1 MMSDTTLHKIAAA
14 VGISI
19 SSVSRALKGHPDI
32 SVQTRKKVLSAA
44 AKLNYSPNPNTVYN
58 AIRSSHF
65 IAVFIPV
72 TASSYFQSFLHT
84 ANQLAEN
91 ADYSLLVL
99 PLTSNTVSATAQ
111 IKFCKQNKVH
121 GIIICQ
127 DPLQPSNPKFK
138 KIKELGVPVIV
149 VGGTLP
155 SSGLHYFKEDI
166 EAVANLVAQKMVEKN
181 KRHILA
187 IFDAA
192 PSQRTELI
200 LNAFIDNVSALDTNI
215 SVEYASSTSTAF
227 SLAKTAMMQKKYDA
241 IFCMN
246 DTLLLG
252 AWQALQAAESNIDLF
267 GISETDLPSLLPP
280 SISYAHYSGTT
291 SAKET
296 LELLLRVMQEKTPA
310 TEKTLPI
317 SWHHSKPTII

>member
-1 MMSDTTLHKIAAA
+1 MSDTTLHKIAAA
-14 VGISI
+14 VGLSI
-19 SSVSRALKGHPDI
+19 STVSRALKGHPDI
-32 SVQTRKKVLSAA
+32 SVQTRKKVLAA
-44 AKLNYSPNPNTVYN
+44 AATLNYSPNPNTVYN

-65 IAVFIPV
+65 IALFIPV
-72 TASSYFQSFLHT
+72 TPSRYFQDFLKA

-99 PLTSNTVSATAQ
+99 PLTNNTVSTTAQ

-149 VGGTLP
+149 VGGAAP
-155 SSGLHYFKEDI
+155 SSGVHYFKEDM
-166 EAVANLVAQKMVEKN
+166 EAAANLVAQKIIEKN

-187 IFDAA
+187 IFDAT

-200 LNAFIDNVSALDTNI
+200 LNAFIDTVSAHENNI
-215 SVEYASSTSTAF
+215 GVEYAANTTEAYT
-227 SLAKTAMMQKKYDA
+227 LCKVAVDQKKYDA

-246 DTLLLG
+246 DALLLG
-252 AWQALQAAESNIDLF
+252 AWQALQATEHTVDIF
-267 GISETDLPSLLPP
+267 GLSETDLPSLLTPT
-280 SISYAHYSGTT
+280 ISYAHYSGKQV
-291 SAKET
+291 AKET
-296 LELLLRVMQEKTPA
+296 LQLLLAVMRTKTPA
-310 TEKTLPI
+310 SEKLLPI
-317 SWHHSKPTII
+317 SWEQSKA

>member
-1 MMSDTTLHKIAAA
+1 MSDTTLHKIATTL
-14 VGISI
+14 GLSI
-19 SSVSRALKGHPDI
+19 STVSRALKGHPDI
-32 SVQTRKKVLSAA
+32 SVLTRKKVLAAA

-65 IAVFIPV
+65 IALFIPV
-72 TASSYFQSFLHT
+72 TPSNYFQDYLHT
-84 ANQLAEN
+84 ANQLAEK

-99 PLTSNTVSATAQ
+99 PLTNNTVSTTAQ

-127 DPLQPSNPKFK
+127 DPLQTPNPKFK

-149 VGGTLP
+149 MGGTLP
-155 SSGLHYFKEDI
+155 SSGIHYFKEDI
-166 EAVANLVAQKMVEKN
+166 EAVANLVAQKIVEKN

-187 IFDAA
+187 IFDATPA
-192 PSQRTELI
+192 QRTELV
-200 LNAFIDNVSALDTNI
+200 LNAFIDKVSALEKNI
-215 SVEYASSTSTAF
+215 SVEYVSSTSEAF
-227 SLAKTAMMQKKYDA
+227 SLCKTAIMQKKYDA

-252 AWQALQAAESNIDLF
+252 AWQALQAAKSDIALF

-280 SISYAHYSGTT
+280 SISYAHYSGEA
-291 SAKET
+291 SAKQT
-296 LELLLRVMQEKTPA
+296 LALLLRVMQEKTPA
-310 TEKTLPI
+310 TENMLSI
-317 SWHHSKPTII
+317 SWQESKV

>member
-1 MMSDTTLHKIAAA
+1 MSDTTLHKIAAA
-14 VGISI
+14 VGLSI
-19 SSVSRALKGHPDI
+19 STVSRALKGHPDI
-32 SVQTRKKVLSAA
+32 SVQTRKKVLAA
-44 AKLNYSPNPNTVYN
+44 AATLNYSPNPNTVYN

-65 IAVFIPV
+65 IALFIPV
-72 TASSYFQSFLHT
+72 TPSRYFQDFLKA

-99 PLTSNTVSATAQ
+99 PLTNNTVSTTAQ

-149 VGGTLP
+149 VGGAAP
-155 SSGLHYFKEDI
+155 SSGVHYFKEDM
-166 EAVANLVAQKMVEKN
+166 EAVANLVAQKIIQKN

-187 IFDAA
+187 IFDAT

-200 LNAFIDNVSALDTNI
+200 LNAFIDTVSALENNI
-215 SVEYASSTSTAF
+215 GVEYAANTKEAYNLCK
-227 SLAKTAMMQKKYDA
+227 LAVEQKKYDA

-246 DTLLLG
+246 DALLLG
-252 AWQALQAAESNIDLF
+252 AWQALQATEHAVDIF
-267 GISETDLPSLLPP
+267 GLSETDLPSLLTPT
-280 SISYAHYSGTT
+280 ISYAHYNGRQV
-291 SAKET
+291 AKET
-296 LELLLRVMQEKTPA
+296 LQLLLAVMRTKTPA
-310 TEKTLPI
+310 SEKPLPI
-317 SWHHSKPTII
+317 SWEQSKA

>member
-1 MMSDTTLHKIAAA
+1 MSDTTLHKIAAA
-14 VGISI
+14 VGLSI
-19 SSVSRALKGHPDI
+19 STVSRALKGHPDI
-32 SVQTRKKVLSAA
+32 SVQTRKKVLAA
-44 AKLNYSPNPNTVYN
+44 AATLNYSPNPNTVYN

-65 IAVFIPV
+65 IALFIPV
-72 TASSYFQSFLHT
+72 TPSRYFQDFLKA

-99 PLTSNTVSATAQ
+99 PLTNNTVSTTAQ

-149 VGGTLP
+149 VGGAAP
-155 SSGLHYFKEDI
+155 STGVHYFKEDM
-166 EAVANLVAQKMVEKN
+166 EAVANLVAQKIIEKN

-187 IFDAA
+187 IFDAS

-200 LNAFIDNVSALDTNI
+200 LNAFIDTVSAHENNI
-215 SVEYASSTSTAF
+215 GVEYAANTSEAYTLCKVAVD
-227 SLAKTAMMQKKYDA
+227 QKKYDA

-246 DTLLLG
+246 DALLLG
-252 AWQALQAAESNIDLF
+252 AWQALQATEHTVDIF
-267 GISETDLPSLLPP
+267 GLSETDLPSLLTPT
-280 SISYAHYSGTT
+280 ISYAHYSGAQV
-291 SAKET
+291 AKET
-296 LELLLRVMQEKTPA
+296 LQLLLAVMRTKTPA
-310 TEKTLPI
+310 SEKLLPI
-317 SWHHSKPTII
+317 SWEQSKA

>member
-1 MMSDTTLHKIAAA
+1 MSDTTLHKIAAA
-14 VGISI
+14 VGLSI
-19 SSVSRALKGHPDI
+19 STVSRALKGHPDI

-65 IAVFIPV
+65 IALFIPV
-72 TASSYFQSFLHT
+72 TPSKYFQDFLHT

-99 PLTSNTVSATAQ
+99 PLTSNTVSTTAQ

-155 SSGLHYFKEDI
+155 SAGLHYCKEDI
-166 EAVANLVAQKMVEKN
+166 EAAANLVAQKMLEKN
-181 KRHILA
+181 KRQILA
-187 IFDAA
+187 IFDAS
-192 PSQRTELI
+192 PSHRTELI
-200 LNAFIDNVSALDTNI
+200 LNAFIDKISAVEKNI
-215 SVEYASSTSTAF
+215 SVEYAASSAEAF
-227 SLAKTAMMQKKYDA
+227 TLCKLAVQQKKYDA

-246 DTLLLG
+246 DALLLG
-252 AWQALQAAESNIDLF
+252 AWQALQTGESLVDLF
-267 GISETDLPSLLPP
+267 GISETDLPSLLPAT
-280 SISYAHYSGTT
+280 ISYAQHSGR
-291 SAKET
+291 SAAKET
-296 LELLLRVMQEKTPA
+296 VELLLGVMRTKSPA
-310 TEKTLPI
+310 TEKTLSI
-317 SWHHSKPTII
+317 SWQQSSV

>member
-1 MMSDTTLHKIAAA
+1 MSDTTLHKIAAA
-14 VGISI
+14 VGLSI
-19 SSVSRALKGHPDI
+19 STVSRALKGHPDI
-32 SVQTRKKVLSAA
+32 SVQTRKKVLAA
-44 AKLNYSPNPNTVYN
+44 AATLNYSPNPNTVYN

-65 IAVFIPV
+65 IALFIPV
-72 TASSYFQSFLHT
+72 TPSRYFQDFLKA

-99 PLTSNTVSATAQ
+99 PLTNNTVSTTAQ

-149 VGGTLP
+149 VGGAAP
-155 SSGLHYFKEDI
+155 STGVHYFKEDM
-166 EAVANLVAQKMVEKN
+166 EAVANLVAQKIIEKN

-187 IFDAA
+187 IFDAS

-200 LNAFIDNVSALDTNI
+200 LNAFIDTVSAHENNI
-215 SVEYASSTSTAF
+215 GVEYAANTSEAYTLCKVAVD
-227 SLAKTAMMQKKYDA
+227 QKKYDA

-246 DTLLLG
+246 DALLLG
-252 AWQALQAAESNIDLF
+252 AWQALQATEHTVDIF
-267 GISETDLPSLLPP
+267 GLSETDLPSLLTPT
-280 SISYAHYSGTT
+280 ISYAHYSGAQV
-291 SAKET
+291 AKET
-296 LELLLRVMQEKTPA
+296 LQLLLAVMRTKTPA
-310 TEKTLPI
+310 SEKPLPI
-317 SWHHSKPTII
+317 SWEQSKA

>member
-1 MMSDTTLHKIAAA
+1 MSDTTLHKIAAA
-14 VGISI
+14 VGLSI
-19 SSVSRALKGHPDI
+19 STVSRALKGHPDI
-32 SVQTRKKVLSAA
+32 SVQTRKKVLAA
-44 AKLNYSPNPNTVYN
+44 AATLNYSPNPNTVYN

-65 IAVFIPV
+65 IALFIPV
-72 TASSYFQSFLHT
+72 TPSRYFQDFLKA

-99 PLTSNTVSATAQ
+99 PLTNNTVSTTAQ

-149 VGGTLP
+149 VGGAAP
-155 SSGLHYFKEDI
+155 SSGVHYFKEDM
-166 EAVANLVAQKMVEKN
+166 EAAANLVAQKIIEKN

-187 IFDAA
+187 IFDAT

-200 LNAFIDNVSALDTNI
+200 LNAFIDTVSAHENNI
-215 SVEYASSTSTAF
+215 GVEYAANTTEAYT
-227 SLAKTAMMQKKYDA
+227 LCKVAVDQKKYDA

-246 DTLLLG
+246 DALLLG
-252 AWQALQAAESNIDLF
+252 AWQALQTTEHTVDIF
-267 GISETDLPSLLPP
+267 GLSETDLPSLLTPT
-280 SISYAHYSGTT
+280 ISYAHYSGAQV
-291 SAKET
+291 AKET
-296 LELLLRVMQEKTPA
+296 LQLLLAVMRTKTPA
-310 TEKTLPI
+310 SEKLLPI
-317 SWHHSKPTII
+317 SWEQSKA

>member
-1 MMSDTTLHKIAAA
+1 MSDTTLHKIAAA
-14 VGISI
+14 VELSI
-19 SSVSRALKGHPDI
+19 STVSRALKGHPDI
-32 SVQTRKKVLSAA
+32 SVQTRKKVLAA
-44 AKLNYSPNPNTVYN
+44 AATLNYSPNPNTVYN

-65 IAVFIPV
+65 IALFIPV
-72 TASSYFQSFLHT
+72 TPSRYFQDFLNA

-99 PLTSNTVSATAQ
+99 PLTNNTVSTTAQ

-149 VGGTLP
+149 VGGAAP
-155 SSGLHYFKEDI
+155 SSGVHYFKEDM
-166 EAVANLVAQKMVEKN
+166 EAVANLVAQKIIEKN

-187 IFDAA
+187 IFDAT

-200 LNAFIDNVSALDTNI
+200 LNAFIDTVSAHENNI
-215 SVEYASSTSTAF
+215 GVEYAANTTEAYT
-227 SLAKTAMMQKKYDA
+227 LCKVAVDQKKYDA

-246 DTLLLG
+246 DALLLG
-252 AWQALQAAESNIDLF
+252 AWQALQTTEHTVDIF
-267 GISETDLPSLLPP
+267 GLSETDLPSLLTPT
-280 SISYAHYSGTT
+280 ISYAHYSGAQV
-291 SAKET
+291 AKET
-296 LELLLRVMQEKTPA
+296 LQLLLAVMRTKTPA
-310 TEKTLPI
+310 SEKPLPI
-317 SWHHSKPTII
+317 SWEQSKA

>member
-1 MMSDTTLHKIAAA
+1 MSDTTLHKIAAA
-14 VGISI
+14 VGLSI
-19 SSVSRALKGHPDI
+19 STVSRALKGHPDI
-32 SVQTRKKVLSAA
+32 SVQTRKKVLAA
-44 AKLNYSPNPNTVYN
+44 AATLNYSPNPNTVYN

-65 IAVFIPV
+65 IALFIPV
-72 TASSYFQSFLHT
+72 TPSRYFQDFLKA

-99 PLTSNTVSATAQ
+99 PLTNNTVSTTAQ

-149 VGGTLP
+149 VGGAAP
-155 SSGLHYFKEDI
+155 SSGVHYFKEDM
-166 EAVANLVAQKMVEKN
+166 EAAANLVAQKIIEKN

-187 IFDAA
+187 IFDAT

-200 LNAFIDNVSALDTNI
+200 LNAFIDTVSAHENNI
-215 SVEYASSTSTAF
+215 GVEYAANTKEAYNLCK
-227 SLAKTAMMQKKYDA
+227 LAVEQKKYDA

-246 DTLLLG
+246 DALLLG
-252 AWQALQAAESNIDLF
+252 AWQALQATEHAVDIF
-267 GISETDLPSLLPP
+267 GLSETDLPSLLTPT
-280 SISYAHYSGTT
+280 ISYAHYNGRQV
-291 SAKET
+291 AKET
-296 LELLLRVMQEKTPA
+296 LQLLLAVMRTKTPA
-310 TEKTLPI
+310 SEKLLSI
-317 SWHHSKPTII
+317 SWEQSKA

>member
-1 MMSDTTLHKIAAA
+1 MSDTTLHKIAAA
-14 VGISI
+14 VGLSI
-19 SSVSRALKGHPDI
+19 STVSRALKGHPDI
-32 SVQTRKKVLSAA
+32 SVQTRKKVLAA
-44 AKLNYSPNPNTVYN
+44 AATLNYSPNPNTVYN

-65 IAVFIPV
+65 IALFIPV
-72 TASSYFQSFLHT
+72 TPSRYFQDFLKA

-99 PLTSNTVSATAQ
+99 PLTNNTVSTTAQ

-149 VGGTLP
+149 VGGAAP
-155 SSGLHYFKEDI
+155 SSGVHYFKEDM
-166 EAVANLVAQKMVEKN
+166 EAVANLVAQKIIEKN

-187 IFDAA
+187 IFDAS

-200 LNAFIDNVSALDTNI
+200 LNAFIDTVSAHENNI
-215 SVEYASSTSTAF
+215 GVEYAANTSEAF
-227 SLAKTAMMQKKYDA
+227 TLCRVAVDQKKYDA

-246 DTLLLG
+246 DALLLG
-252 AWQALQAAESNIDLF
+252 AWQALQATEHTVDIF
-267 GISETDLPSLLPP
+267 GLSETDLPSLLTPT
-280 SISYAHYSGTT
+280 ISYAHYSGAQV
-291 SAKET
+291 AKET
-296 LELLLRVMQEKTPA
+296 LQLLLAVMRTKTPA
-310 TEKTLPI
+310 SEKLLPI
-317 SWHHSKPTII
+317 SWEQSKA

>member
-1 MMSDTTLHKIAAA
+1 MSDTTLHKIAAA
-14 VGISI
+14 VGLSI
-19 SSVSRALKGHPDI
+19 STVSRALKGHPDI
-32 SVQTRKKVLSAA
+32 SVQTRKKVLAA
-44 AKLNYSPNPNTVYN
+44 AATLNYSPNPNTVYN

-65 IAVFIPV
+65 IALFIPV
-72 TASSYFQSFLHT
+72 TPSRYFQDFLKA

-99 PLTSNTVSATAQ
+99 PLTNNTVSTTAQ

-149 VGGTLP
+149 VGGAAP
-155 SSGLHYFKEDI
+155 SSGVHYFKEDM
-166 EAVANLVAQKMVEKN
+166 EAAANLVAQKIIEKN

-187 IFDAA
+187 IFDAT

-200 LNAFIDNVSALDTNI
+200 LNAFIDTLSAHENNI
-215 SVEYASSTSTAF
+215 GVEYAANTTEAYT
-227 SLAKTAMMQKKYDA
+227 LCKVAVDQKKYDA

-246 DTLLLG
+246 DALLLG
-252 AWQALQAAESNIDLF
+252 AWQALQTTEHTIDIF
-267 GISETDLPSLLPP
+267 GLSETDLPSLLTPT
-280 SISYAHYSGTT
+280 ISYAHYSGTQV
-291 SAKET
+291 AKET
-296 LELLLRVMQEKTPA
+296 LQLLLAVMRTKTPVS
-310 TEKTLPI
+310 EKLLPI
-317 SWHHSKPTII
+317 SWEQSKA

>member
-1 MMSDTTLHKIAAA
+1 MSDTTLHKIAAA
-14 VGISI
+14 VGLSI
-19 SSVSRALKGHPDI
+19 STVSRALKGHPDI
-32 SVQTRKKVLSAA
+32 SVQTRKKVLAA
-44 AKLNYSPNPNTVYN
+44 AATLNYSPNPNTVYN

-65 IAVFIPV
+65 IALFIPV
-72 TASSYFQSFLHT
+72 TPSKYFQDFLHA

-99 PLTSNTVSATAQ
+99 PLTNNTVSTTAQ

-138 KIKELGVPVIV
+138 KIKELGVPIVV
-149 VGGTLP
+149 VGGTVP
-155 SSGLHYFKEDI
+155 STGVHHFKEDM
-166 EAVANLVAQKMVEKN
+166 EAVANLVAQKMIEKN

-187 IFDAA
+187 IFDAT

-200 LNAFIDNVSALDTNI
+200 LNAFIDTVSAHENNI
-215 SVEYASSTSTAF
+215 GVEYAANTTEAYTLCK
-227 SLAKTAMMQKKYDA
+227 LALAQKKYDA

-252 AWQALQAAESNIDLF
+252 AWQALQATEHAVDIF
-267 GISETDLPSLLPP
+267 GLSETDLPSLLTPT
-280 SISYAHYSGTT
+280 ISYAHYSGIQV
-291 SAKET
+291 AKET
-296 LELLLRVMQEKTPA
+296 LQLLLAVMRTKTPA
-310 TEKTLPI
+310 SEKLLSI
-317 SWHHSKPTII
+317 SWEQSKA

>member
-1 MMSDTTLHKIAAA
+1 MSDTTLHKIAAA
-14 VGISI
+14 VGLSI
-19 SSVSRALKGHPDI
+19 STVSRALKGHPDI
-32 SVQTRKKVLSAA
+32 SVQTRKKVLAA
-44 AKLNYSPNPNTVYN
+44 AATLNYSPNPNTVYN

-65 IAVFIPV
+65 IALFIPV
-72 TASSYFQSFLHT
+72 TPSRYFQDFLNA

-99 PLTSNTVSATAQ
+99 PLTNNTVSTTAQ

-149 VGGTLP
+149 VGGAAP
-155 SSGLHYFKEDI
+155 SSGVHYFKEDM
-166 EAVANLVAQKMVEKN
+166 EAAANLVAQKIIEKN

-187 IFDAA
+187 IFDAS

-200 LNAFIDNVSALDTNI
+200 LNAFIDTVSAHENNI
-215 SVEYASSTSTAF
+215 GVEYAANTSEAYTLCKVAVD
-227 SLAKTAMMQKKYDA
+227 QKKYDA

-246 DTLLLG
+246 DALLLG
-252 AWQALQAAESNIDLF
+252 AWQALQATEHTVDIF
-267 GISETDLPSLLPP
+267 GLSETDLPSLLTPT
-280 SISYAHYSGTT
+280 ISYAHYSGAQV
-291 SAKET
+291 AKET
-296 LELLLRVMQEKTPA
+296 LQLLLAVMRTKTPA
-310 TEKTLPI
+310 SEKLLPI
-317 SWHHSKPTII
+317 SWEQSKA

>member
-1 MMSDTTLHKIAAA
+1 MSDTTLHKIAAA
-14 VGISI
+14 VGLSI
-19 SSVSRALKGHPDI
+19 STVSRALKGHPDI

-65 IAVFIPV
+65 IALFIPV
-72 TASSYFQSFLHT
+72 TPSKYFQDFLHI

-99 PLTSNTVSATAQ
+99 PLTNNTVSTTAQ

-127 DPLQPSNPKFK
+127 DPLRPSNPKFK
-138 KIKELGVPVIV
+138 KIKELGVPVVV

-155 SSGLHYFKEDI
+155 SSGVHFFKEDI
-166 EAVANLVAQKMVEKN
+166 EAVANFVGQKIVEKN

-187 IFDAA
+187 IFDAN
-192 PSQRTELI
+192 PSQRTEFI
-200 LNAFIDNVSALDTNI
+200 LNAFIDKVSALENNI
-215 SVEYASSTSTAF
+215 SVEYAVNTTEAYTRCK
-227 SLAKTAMMQKKYDA
+227 LAVQQNKYDA

-246 DTLLLG
+246 DALILG
-252 AWQALQAAESNIDLF
+252 AWQALQATASSMDLF
-267 GISETDLPSLLPP
+267 GISETDLPSLLTP
-280 SISYAHYSGTT
+280 SVSYAHYSG
-291 SAKET
+291 AQLAQET
-296 LELLLRVMQEKTPA
+296 MQLLLGVMRTKTPA
-310 TEKTLPI
+310 TEKTLAI
-317 SWHHSKPTII
+317 SWHQSRA

>member
-1 MMSDTTLHKIAAA
+1 MSDTTLHKIAAA
-14 VGISI
+14 VGLSI
-19 SSVSRALKGHPDI
+19 STVSRALKGHPDI
-32 SVQTRKKVLSAA
+32 SVQTRKKVLAA
-44 AKLNYSPNPNTVYN
+44 AATLNYSPNPNTVYN

-65 IAVFIPV
+65 IALFIPV
-72 TASSYFQSFLHT
+72 TPSRYFQDFLKA

-99 PLTSNTVSATAQ
+99 PLTNNTVSTTAQ

-149 VGGTLP
+149 VGGAAP
-155 SSGLHYFKEDI
+155 SSGVHYFKEDM
-166 EAVANLVAQKMVEKN
+166 EAAANLVAQKIIEKN

-187 IFDAA
+187 IFDAS

-200 LNAFIDNVSALDTNI
+200 LNAFIDTLSAHENNI
-215 SVEYASSTSTAF
+215 GVEYAANTTEAYT
-227 SLAKTAMMQKKYDA
+227 LCKVAVDQKKYDA

-246 DTLLLG
+246 DALLLG
-252 AWQALQAAESNIDLF
+252 AWQALQTTEHTIDIF
-267 GISETDLPSLLPP
+267 GLSETDLPSLLTPT
-280 SISYAHYSGTT
+280 ISYAHYSGTQV
-291 SAKET
+291 AKET
-296 LELLLRVMQEKTPA
+296 LQLLLAVMRTKTPVS
-310 TEKTLPI
+310 EKLLPI
-317 SWHHSKPTII
+317 SWEQSKA

>member
-1 MMSDTTLHKIAAA
+1 MSDTTLHKIAAA
-14 VGISI
+14 VGLSI
-19 SSVSRALKGHPDI
+19 STVSRALKGHPDI

-65 IAVFIPV
+65 IALFIPV
-72 TASSYFQSFLHT
+72 TPSKYFQDFLHT

-91 ADYSLLVL
+91 ADYSVLVL
-99 PLTSNTVSATAQ
+99 PLTSNTVSTTAQ

-127 DPLQPSNPKFK
+127 DPLLPSNPKFK

-155 SSGLHYFKEDI
+155 STGMHYFKEDI
-166 EAVANLVAQKMVEKN
+166 EAVANLVAQKIIEKH

-187 IFDAA
+187 IFDAS

-200 LNAFIDNVSALDTNI
+200 LNAFIDTVSAHENNI
-215 SVEYASSTSTAF
+215 GVEYAANTTEAYT
-227 SLAKTAMMQKKYDA
+227 LCKVAVEQKKYDA

-246 DTLLLG
+246 DALLLG
-252 AWQALQAAESNIDLF
+252 AWQALHTGKFLVDLF
-267 GISETDLPSLLPP
+267 GISETDLPSLLPA
-280 SISYAHYSGTT
+280 SISYAQYSGRFA
-291 SAKET
+291 AKET
-296 LELLLRVMQEKTPA
+296 VELLLGVMRTKSPV
-310 TEKTLPI
+310 TEKTLSI
-317 SWHHSKPTII
+317 SWHQSSA